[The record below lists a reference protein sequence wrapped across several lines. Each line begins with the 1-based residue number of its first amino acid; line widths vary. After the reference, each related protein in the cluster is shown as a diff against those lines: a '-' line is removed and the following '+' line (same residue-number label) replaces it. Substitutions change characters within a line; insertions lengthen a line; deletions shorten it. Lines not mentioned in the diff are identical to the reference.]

1 VGGVFRF
8 LEGSQVALGDHS
20 FFANFART
28 LSVKFKQLIKG
39 LKVKSK
45 ELSRLN
51 TLIHNSSWVLAF
63 LDGLEEAQS
72 LTITEKNFRAI
83 VKNYLTKLLEAKRT
97 YWKQRAT
104 IQFVKFGDENT
115 KVFQEMATHA
125 NRKNQISHLFL
136 ENGDCL
142 THHNEKAEA
151 LWTSFK
157 GRLGISECATMSYD
171 LNSLIPNVRLLSLD
185 FPFTAEEIKSALTD
199 MPSDHAPGLDGF
211 NDIFMKKCWNTVE
224 RDLLR
229 RFTQF
234 CRGVG
239 VLTWSILMVSLLP
252 LCLRRII
259 PELSMITC

>member
-83 VKNYLTKLLEAKRT
+83 VKNYLTKLLKQKELTGSKELLYNLLNLVMRT
-97 YWKQRAT
+97 QRYSKKWPPT
-104 IQFVKFGDENT
+104 QT
-115 KVFQEMATHA
+115 
-125 NRKNQISHLFL
+125 
-136 ENGDCL
+136 
-142 THHNEKAEA
+142 
-151 LWTSFK
+151 
-157 GRLGISECATMSYD
+157 GRIRLAIFFWRMGI
-171 LNSLIPNVRLLSLD
+171 V
-185 FPFTAEEIKSALTD
+185 
-199 MPSDHAPGLDGF
+199 
-211 NDIFMKKCWNTVE
+211 
-224 RDLLR
+224 
-229 RFTQF
+229 
-234 CRGVG
+234 
-239 VLTWSILMVSLLP
+239 
-252 LCLRRII
+252 
-259 PELSMITC
+259 